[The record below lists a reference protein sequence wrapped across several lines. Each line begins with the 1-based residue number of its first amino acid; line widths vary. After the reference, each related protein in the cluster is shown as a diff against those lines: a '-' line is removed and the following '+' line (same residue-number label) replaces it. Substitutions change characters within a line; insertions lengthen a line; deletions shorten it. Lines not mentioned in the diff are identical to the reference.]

1 MNRFGKR
8 IFGLFIIIFILSCSL
23 KTEVVN
29 ENIII
34 KSLNDDNIQI
44 EIIPQKKI
52 IKNLNLP
59 EKILILNLKITNLT
73 DKNVEIGYHNV
84 YLKIQNEIFA
94 PLSPKSVL
102 GLKKKDVNYMDKKSI
117 DTNEINGGLI
127 FFNYAALKK
136 VKRNNKFYFILK
148 YDDSEIYFRVKKR
161 NYSIAF

>member
-1 MNRFGKR
+1 MNKFKKG
-8 IFGLFIIIFILSCSL
+8 IFVFFIIIFISSCSL
-23 KTEVVN
+23 KTKAVN
-29 ENIII
+29 KNINI
-34 KSLNDDNIQI
+34 KSLNDNKIQI
-44 EIIPQKKI
+44 EIIPKKKI
-52 IKNLNLP
+52 IKNLNLT
-59 EKILILNLKITNLT
+59 EKILVLNLKITNLT

-94 PLSPKSVL
+94 PLPPKSVL

-127 FFNYAALKK
+127 FYNYAALKK

-161 NYSIAF
+161 NYNIAF